1 MPPNPRP
8 FDATTAAKACG
19 PSTFGLASC
28 TKATLSHGCV
38 HLENRDGC
46 NTMLTQALIMALAA
60 KLATMPDDTPP
71 LTIWGAT

>member
-1 MPPNPRP
+1 MPPNTRT
-8 FDATTAAKACG
+8 FVATTAAKACG

-46 NTMLTQALIMALAA
+46 NTMLTQALILALAA
-60 KLATMPDDTPP
+60 KVAPMPDDTASI
-71 LTIWGAT
+71 TIWGAT